1 MPPARARVNFKTYET
16 STRLLAAVVASLE
29 GKVKLDYDVIAK
41 LVGGGTTEYAV
52 EHRMRPIKQ
61 LAKLQVHWVLDKKKD
76 PGELPV
82 ENGEIQKL
90 FGESTAAGIQWQMR
104 DVKALGRAQRQAV
117 AENKNPWEVKID
129 APTRTKASAASTPTS
144 RGGRTP
150 STAASSKRKR
160 GPKKVTMSEEDT
172 GLDSA
177 ETDYDAK
184 DLQSDDD
191 DILQVTPTPKRRN
204 VGAINGAI
212 ANNATT
218 PVPAKNNSNVGS
230 GGKNVSRSLF
240 GNGTN
245 SARAHNDDDEV
256 QIVDLSEDT
265 PPPAPAPAP
274 APVTS
279 TRAPVVKADPDSD
292 LASEENSP
300 TRERHGN
307 PYAGGSAM
315 YDDDDDF
322 AEGEV

>member
-1 MPPARARVNFKTYET
+1 MIA
-16 STRLLAAVVASLE
+16 
-29 GKVKLDYDVIAK
+29 VIAK

-117 AENKNPWEVKID
+117 EEDKNPWDVKIE
-129 APTRTKASAASTPTS
+129 APTRTRASAASTPTS

-160 GPKKVTMSEEDT
+160 GPKKVAMSEEDT

-184 DLQSDDD
+184 DMPSDDD
-191 DILQVTPTPKRRN
+191 DTVQVTPTPKRRN
-204 VGAINGAI
+204 VGGVNGVS
-212 ANNATT
+212 ANNAAT
-218 PVPAKNNSNVGS
+218 PVPARKNSNGGS
-230 GGKNVSRSLF
+230 AGKNVSRSLF
-240 GNGTN
+240 GNGIN
-245 SARAHNDDDEV
+245 SARAHFDDDEI
-256 QIVDLSEDT
+256 QIVDLCGDS
-265 PPPAPAPAP
+265 PPPAPAPASAP
-274 APVTS
+274 APATS
-279 TRAPVVKADPDSD
+279 TRAPVVKPDPDSD
-292 LASEENSP
+292 LASQGNSP
-300 TRERHGN
+300 IQERHGN
-307 PYAGGSAM
+307 PYAGGSAA
-315 YDDDDDF
+315 YDDDDLS
-322 AEGEV
+322 EGEV